1 MCKGEIG
8 HQHIQLYTVGA
19 AGSRYQ
25 SISDLTQP
33 TQPMNHEIAQRP
45 DQHIGNST
53 PYSLKNQSKRK
64 NTLNTHFKNTLTVN
78 FLILSTV
85 QWCN

>member
-8 HQHIQLYTVGA
+8 YQHIGAVGS
-19 AGSRYQ
+19 GRYQ

-45 DQHIGNST
+45 DQHTGNST
-53 PYSLKNQSKRK
+53 SHSLRKVCGFFNVPQSYE
-64 NTLNTHFKNTLTVN
+64 H
-78 FLILSTV
+78 
-85 QWCN
+85 